1 MSNDT
6 RMASFLVSVQKYA
19 ELFENGTEAAFDE
32 ALRAVDVIIAE
43 GFQENFF
50 NTTGPDGD
58 FWQPRKDNLPHPLLI
73 KTGKMFNAATNVGD
87 PGHVFRHSGDIAE
100 FGVSDAHV
108 PYSKYHDRGTI
119 KMVARPFAYAT
130 KQVQQRAFDAFV
142 EVLDRHQEQLE

>member
-1 MSNDT
+1 
-6 RMASFLVSVQKYA
+6 MASFLVSVQKYA
-19 ELFENGTEAAFDE
+19 ELFENGSDAAFDE

-50 NTTGPDGD
+50 NTTGPEGD

-73 KTGKMFNAATNVGD
+73 KTGKMFSAATNVGD
-87 PGHVFRHSGDIAE
+87 PGHVFEHSGDIAE

-108 PYSKYHDRGTI
+108 VYAKWHDRGT
-119 KMVARPFAYAT
+119 KNKDGTLRMVARPFAYAT